1 MKDLTLE
8 FSCICSEVSVDFHSA
23 QIKPNLCL
31 GLFIYKTK
39 KQTTSIYLPN
49 TESFCFVLE
58 IHLSRNK
65 HEKRRILKGVKF
77 KSK

>member
-31 GLFIYKTK
+31 VLFIYGTK
-39 KQTTSIYLPN
+39 KTNYLLIKFN
-49 TESFCFVLE
+49 MNVYMQYSLL
-58 IHLSRNK
+58 IDLNK
-65 HEKRRILKGVKF
+65 DI
-77 KSK
+77 